1 MRLFLFDIDGTLLDA
16 HRAGYYSLVA
26 AMQAVFGTAGDPA
39 GYDWRGKT
47 DPLIV
52 RDVLRASGVSNE
64 TIRQKLPSCFETYV
78 RLLDARLS
86 NGHPVTVL
94 PGIPELVHRL
104 GQTPDALVGILT
116 GNVEGGATVK
126 LKPTGLAPCFRVAAY
141 GSDESDRRRLPA
153 IARQRAQGL
162 LGLEIPFRE
171 IVIIGDTPLDVDCA
185 RASGCVAVA
194 VATGQHSVAE
204 LDATH
209 PDLRFSS
216 FVDVDESLR
225 RLTAPLHEHL
235 RHQTRRDQS

>member
-1 MRLFLFDIDGTLLDA
+1 MRLFLFDIDGTLVDA
-16 HRAGYYSLVA
+16 HRAGYHSLVG
-26 AMQAVFGTAGDPA
+26 AMQTVFGTAGDPA

-52 RDVLRASGVSNE
+52 RDVLRAAGVSDDA
-64 TIRQKLPSCFETYV
+64 IRQKLSFCFETYV

-94 PGIPELVHRL
+94 PGIPNLVRRL
-104 GQTPDALVGILT
+104 GRAPDVAVGILT
-116 GNVEGGATVK
+116 GNVEGGANVK
-126 LKPTGLAPCFRVAAY
+126 LKPTGLASCFRVAAY

-153 IARQRAQGL
+153 IARKRAQDL

-194 VATGQHSVAE
+194 VATGQHSVEE
-204 LDATH
+204 LEATR
-209 PDLRFSS
+209 PDLLFAS
-216 FVDVDESLR
+216 FADVDESVR
-225 RLTAPLHEHL
+225 RLTGPLP
-235 RHQTRRDQS
+235 